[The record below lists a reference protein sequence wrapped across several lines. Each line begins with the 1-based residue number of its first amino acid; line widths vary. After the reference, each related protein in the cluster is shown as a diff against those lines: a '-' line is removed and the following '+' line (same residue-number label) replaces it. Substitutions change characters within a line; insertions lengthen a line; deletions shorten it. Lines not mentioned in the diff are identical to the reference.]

1 MMALV
6 AVTRLAAPVQP
17 VAIARRT
24 PARNSTPKAAH
35 GRAALGSKLWLFGLV
50 ASAFTLRPV
59 ASTQRSRDS
68 TRLIVRGRNY
78 ETNIR
83 KKKGPAER
91 KMAKLTQKHL
101 RLIMIALK
109 AGGPDPAANS
119 MLDRYIRSALKDNVP
134 RDTIDRRIKA
144 FTEQKEAFE
153 EVEVQGYGPGGAAV
167 VVEAMT
173 DNMNRTR
180 NVGDHIFQIVG
191 VLEFEGVD
199 EEKVLEVS
207 MEADAAVEDIITRE
221 DGIVEAI
228 TTTEDFHSAVTAFE
242 GAGLAPR
249 VRPGGRWRSLLW
261 KRGKEGT
268 EPSKSEVVRRVQVEA
283 PLSHEQSYEVLK
295 LLHQLEDCD
304 DVGEV
309 HHNAVF
315 DPDPWS

>member
-1 MMALV
+1 M
-6 AVTRLAAPVQP
+6 
-17 VAIARRT
+17 
-24 PARNSTPKAAH
+24 
-35 GRAALGSKLWLFGLV
+35 
-50 ASAFTLRPV
+50 
-59 ASTQRSRDS
+59 
-68 TRLIVRGRNY
+68 RGRNY

-180 NVGDHIFQIVG
+180 SAIRDAFNSVKGEMKNVGDHIFQIVG

-242 GAGLAPR
+242 GAGL
-249 VRPGGRWRSLLW
+249 
-261 KRGKEGT
+261 

-315 DPDPWS
+315 DPDCELKFTPYGVPLAYTSAYKK